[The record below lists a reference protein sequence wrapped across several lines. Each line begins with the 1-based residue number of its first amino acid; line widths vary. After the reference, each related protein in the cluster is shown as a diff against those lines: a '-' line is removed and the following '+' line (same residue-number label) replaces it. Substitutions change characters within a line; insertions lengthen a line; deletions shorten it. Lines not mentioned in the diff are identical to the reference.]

1 MNDTL
6 GHERGDELLRQVGPR
21 LHSALR
27 ASDTVARL
35 GGDEF
40 GIALAGLNTP
50 TEGEDVARKLTD
62 ALDTPFVLDGI
73 DIALG
78 GSIGIATYPDHGDD
92 PDQLLRRAEVAMY
105 VAKAAREPF
114 ESYSPAQ
121 DTYSTDR
128 LALVA
133 DLRKAID
140 DGTLDVGLPTDDRSL
155 SAARSWE
162 WRRCCAGRTRRRDR
176 SAPTCSSRSPNT
188 AA

>member
-1 MNDTL
+1 M
-6 GHERGDELLRQVGPR
+6 GPR
-21 LHSALR
+21 LHGALR

-114 ESYSPAQ
+114 ESYAPAQ

-140 DGTLDVGLPTDDRSL
+140 DGTLTLAYQPMIDL
-155 SAARSWE
+155 
-162 WRRCCAGRTRRRDR
+162 
-176 SAPTCSSRSPNT
+176 
-188 AA
+188 